1 MKNKKVLLF
10 GLLAVVV
17 IAIVVI
23 NLTWDTNKKTEVDAQ
38 QVLSRDLVETV
49 SASGRI
55 QPKSKVNITAEVSGK
70 ILALPVREGDTVEV
84 GELLVLLDTV
94 QAKSDLDQ
102 ARYSLNEINARL
114 TGAKTALE
122 QAETEFNR
130 QKQLY
135 SGQLSSET
143 VYDNAR
149 YAFES
154 AKSSYDAITAQARQ
168 SQARFEKA
176 VDNLK
181 KTRIASPMNGI
192 ITLVDVEVGEIAP
205 AQTAFTQGKTL
216 MTISNLDVFEVEV
229 EVDETEVAKVDL
241 GQPVEIE
248 VDAFPD
254 TTFPGQ
260 VIEIGNTAMVKGLGS
275 QDQSTNFMVKV
286 VFQGTNVKVRP
297 GMSATVDITTSS
309 RDSVLAVPYSAVV
322 IRSFDMDS
330 LKAARAAREQGGSST
345 IAVNASEKTEDSATL
360 NENKERKELK
370 GVFVVR
376 AGHAE
381 FVEVATGIADQKNI
395 EVTSGLQLGD
405 SVVVGPYRV
414 LRTIK
419 DGDMVKATVGQ
430 EQDKTAESRS

>member
-38 QVLSRDLVETV
+38 QVLSRNLVETV

-84 GELLVLLDTV
+84 GDLLVLLDTV

-419 DGDMVKATVGQ
+419 DGDMVKATEGQ
-430 EQDKTAESRS
+430 EQNKTAESRS